1 MVRGYRCS
9 ERRPAVALAA
19 LRHVRCVRGHACL
32 LCARVRTSPLLPGP
46 SPRWLKFSC
55 PLPAPPACTSHRR
68 EGLPLSSL
76 SLCRSPSQGCFDC
89 ELIAGWGLASENQS
103 QETSKG
109 QGHRLSRAAGG
120 WGASRVSSK
129 GTPRISHCHLKAH
142 RQNFGNRGG
151 ETSVSKTA
159 IIHNL
164 SPAAWAP
171 RPAAELGL
179 PREGLIINLDLL
191 TKEMLPYYTGKVFF
205 LTASEAVLIITP
217 V

>member
-1 MVRGYRCS
+1 MVPRVRRGGVVRGYRCS

-89 ELIAGWGLASENQS
+89 ELIAGWGTRKRKSKPRDFKRTGAPALSCCGWVGGFPCFFKGDTKDFPLSLKSSQAKLWQS
-103 QETSKG
+103 RG
-109 QGHRLSRAAGG
+109 RDIGF
-120 WGASRVSSK
+120 
-129 GTPRISHCHLKAH
+129 
-142 RQNFGNRGG
+142 QN
-151 ETSVSKTA
+151 S
-159 IIHNL
+159 
-164 SPAAWAP
+164 
-171 RPAAELGL
+171 
-179 PREGLIINLDLL
+179 
-191 TKEMLPYYTGKVFF
+191 YYT
-205 LTASEAVLIITP
+205 
-217 V
+217 